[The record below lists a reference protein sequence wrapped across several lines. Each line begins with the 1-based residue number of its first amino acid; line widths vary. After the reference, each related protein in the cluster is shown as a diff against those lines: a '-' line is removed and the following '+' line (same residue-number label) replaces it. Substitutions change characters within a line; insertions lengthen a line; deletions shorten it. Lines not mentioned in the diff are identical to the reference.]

1 MGPQRPNTLRARSSF
16 SFVIISPNYL
26 NDYLNAYFLM
36 QYNTNKSLPES
47 QREKVSKKTD
57 IQQENQA
64 KSCVY
69 IV

>member
-16 SFVIISPNYL
+16 SVVIISPNYL

-36 QYNTNKSLPES
+36 QYNANKSLPES
-47 QREKVSKKTD
+47 QREKFNQKTD

-64 KSCVY
+64 KPCVY
-69 IV
+69 TV